1 MQALVLLLA
10 RILICVI
17 FTLSGIQKILGF
29 SGAAQMLDSK
39 GIKPGWFFLSGCIAL
54 LLLGSTLVVVG
65 LWARY
70 GAVLLL
76 VFLIPVSF
84 IMHPPFS
91 DDSTQQIQ
99 FLKNLAIIGG
109 LLFVVVHGSGALSID
124 ALRSKRPK
132 ST

>member
-17 FTLSGIQKILGF
+17 FALSGIQKILDF
-29 SGAAQMLDSK
+29 SGSAQALAAK
-39 GIKPGWFFLSGCIAL
+39 GINPSWFFLSGCIAL
-54 LLLGSTLVVVG
+54 LLLGSTLVVLG

-76 VFLIPVSF
+76 IFLIPVSF

-91 DDSTQQIQ
+91 DEPMQQIQ
-99 FLKNLAIIGG
+99 FLKNLAIMGG
-109 LLFVVVHGSGALSID
+109 LLFIVVYGSGSLSID
-124 ALRSKRPK
+124 ALRSKSNK
-132 ST
+132 NV

>member
-17 FTLSGIQKILGF
+17 FALSGIQKILGF
-29 SGAAQMLDSK
+29 SGAAEMLDNK
-39 GIKPGWFFLSGCIAL
+39 GITPGWFFLSGCITL
-54 LLLGSTLVVVG
+54 LLLGSALVVLG

-91 DDSTQQIQ
+91 DESMQQIQ
-99 FLKNLAIIGG
+99 FLKKPVWGLNRGLPNLQTLACGNTDP
-109 LLFVVVHGSGALSID
+109 SE
-124 ALRSKRPK
+124 
-132 ST
+132 